1 MGVHGRIRAMRD
13 RELYEQIL
21 GIGTP
26 WFVEEVELRLEQ
38 GEVHVFLKH
47 EEREKVGVCGM
58 RGEAGPV

>member
-1 MGVHGRIRAMRD
+1 LGPHGRIGAMRD
-13 RELYEQIL
+13 RELYERIL

-47 EEREKVGVCGM
+47 EEREKW
-58 RGEAGPV
+58 A